1 MDVDVLYFQR
11 VKPDLDF
18 MNEVFSYDVRT
29 LNSTDTVKISQYCIA
44 LSQFLVYMKS
54 EIGKTKQEI
63 NMKQR
68 FIDSTVNMLLTKEL
82 LKEHKTKTATID
94 YIISESPEC
103 QSTLKEINERKDQIT
118 LLEGQDKSITELIN
132 AFKREMTRRENELQ
146 STNLGRR

>member
-1 MDVDVLYFQR
+1 
-11 VKPDLDF
+11 
-18 MNEVFSYDVRT
+18 
-29 LNSTDTVKISQYCIA
+29 
-44 LSQFLVYMKS
+44 MKS

-103 QSTLKEINERKDQIT
+103 QRTLKEINERKDQIT